1 MYVYC
6 TLLASKSESDMVFQ
20 VIHSSSKI
28 FIMISRTARPM
39 ASWIAHPMVSRI
51 ARPMV
56 IRIAC
61 PMVSRIARPMVSRI
75 TRPMV
80 SRIARPMVSR
90 IARSMEVGQ
99 LGQTVKTRLY
109 TGKWPSDMAQQQ
121 PQRRKCDAERMRK
134 ISSN

>member
-39 ASWIAHPMVSRI
+39 ASWIAH
-51 ARPMV
+51 
-56 IRIAC
+56 